1 MDFDYYMAKLQTTLQ
16 ESILLWMESNATLSV
31 DMSSQDINT
40 DHIPENQFNIKRV
53 YMHGPARNH
62 VMVEFNDNTTV
73 DFMKVNISMQISITE
88 DILSIL
94 PEV

>member
-1 MDFDYYMAKLQTTLQ
+1 MY
-16 ESILLWMESNATLSV
+16 
-31 DMSSQDINT
+31 
-40 DHIPENQFNIKRV
+40 
-53 YMHGPARNH
+53 GPARNH
-62 VMVEFNDNTTV
+62 VMVEFNDNTTA